1 MPDNNPH
8 PISRRGLIQSL
19 SAVSLALPGLLS
31 EMLAPASASAATGE
45 FNPLAPK
52 TPMFPA
58 KAKRVIF
65 LCMSGGVSH
74 IDTFDPKPKLQADHG
89 KQVKGD
95 YLIGSN
101 YKFKHYA
108 KCDTEVS
115 ELLPNIGASMDDICL
130 IRTMRND
137 FLNHNQA
144 NMGLHGGSVLMERPS
159 MGSWVSYGLGTVNQ
173 NLPSFMV
180 LAPES
185 PYGGTIVWDA
195 DFLPA
200 CHQGVRVVPGGEP
213 IPNMTRALPGD
224 IQDLELGLVNYF
236 YRRHMADRDGDRLL
250 AARVKSFE
258 TAYGMQKE
266 APEAFDLSKESDAT
280 LKLYGLE
287 RGQTK
292 GYGWQCLMARR
303 LAERG
308 VRFIELVDTGANQNT
323 NWDSHLDMRTHEVVA
338 RNVDLPIA
346 GLLKDLKS
354 RGMFDD
360 TVVAFSTEFGR
371 QPGDSVPDMKGRSH
385 HAKTYSSWLAG
396 GGVKGGIVYG
406 ETDEY
411 GYDVKKNLCH
421 VHDFHATIL
430 NQLGIDHKKLTV
442 NHGGRDFRLTDLG
455 GNVVKEIL
463 A

>member
-8 PISRRGLIQSL
+8 PMSRRGLIQSL

-65 LCMSGGVSH
+65 LCMSRGVSH

-101 YKFKHYA
+101 YKLKRYA
-108 KCDTEVS
+108 KCDIEVS

-200 CHQGVRVVPGGEP
+200 CHQGVRVVSGGEP
-213 IPNMTRALPGD
+213 IPNMTRALPRD

-236 YRRHMADRDGDRLL
+236 NRRHMADRDGDRLL

-258 TAYGMQKE
+258 TAYACKKKR
-266 APEAFDLSKESDAT
+266 PKLSI
-280 LKLYGLE
+280 
-287 RGQTK
+287 
-292 GYGWQCLMARR
+292 CRR
-303 LAERG
+303 NLTP
-308 VRFIELVDTGANQNT
+308 L
-323 NWDSHLDMRTHEVVA
+323 S
-338 RNVDLPIA
+338 
-346 GLLKDLKS
+346 S
-354 RGMFDD
+354 C
-360 TVVAFSTEFGR
+360 TV
-371 QPGDSVPDMKGRSH
+371 
-385 HAKTYSSWLAG
+385 
-396 GGVKGGIVYG
+396 
-406 ETDEY
+406 
-411 GYDVKKNLCH
+411 
-421 VHDFHATIL
+421 
-430 NQLGIDHKKLTV
+430 
-442 NHGGRDFRLTDLG
+442 
-455 GNVVKEIL
+455 
-463 A
+463 